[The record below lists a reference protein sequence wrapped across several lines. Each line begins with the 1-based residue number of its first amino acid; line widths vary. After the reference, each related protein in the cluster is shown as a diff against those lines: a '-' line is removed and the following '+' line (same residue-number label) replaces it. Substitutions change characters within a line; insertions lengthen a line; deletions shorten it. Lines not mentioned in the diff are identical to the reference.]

1 MNKNTNDLSR
11 LKVGDGMSTELS
23 QAEHNEVVEEIS
35 KIFPTVINQLVVLA
49 DKHNIERDDIVKEFA
64 KIFFAM
70 SEISTFKS
78 WQSQNKG

>member
-49 DKHNIERDDIVKEFA
+49 DKHNIERDDIVKEFD